1 MQAMR
6 KIIQLLLLIASSVG
20 AISAQEYRTA
30 QDIYYRAG
38 QTDVEAYAQER
49 CNLDVCYPAEQKG
62 FKTLVWFHGGGL
74 TGGSK
79 DVLPLLQDR
88 GIATV
93 AVNYRLSPR
102 AEAPAYIDDA
112 AAAVA
117 WVFEHIAEYGGDP
130 DEIYVGG
137 HSAGGYLALMI
148 ALDKSYMA
156 RYGADAD
163 RVKAY
168 YPVSGQTAT
177 HYQIRAERG
186 LPMDIPLV
194 DGYAPL
200 AHIRKDAAPILL
212 LVGQSELELACR
224 TAENYYL
231 YEALRSVG
239 NQTTEYYSFPGS
251 NHDTVREPA
260 AYVMMRHMGV
270 RY

>member
-1 MQAMR
+1 M
-6 KIIQLLLLIASSVG
+6 KKLLVAVILLWCSV
-20 AISAQEYRTA
+20 AVLTAQEYRT
-30 QDIYYRAG
+30 DKDVYYRAG
-38 QTDVEAYAQER
+38 QTGVDGYAQDR
-49 CNLDVCYPAEQKG
+49 CNLDISYPTGQKG

-79 DVLPLLQDR
+79 DVLPLLQER

-130 DEIYVGG
+130 QQVYVGG

-200 AHIRKDAAPILL
+200 NHIRKDTAPILL
-212 LVGQSELELACR
+212 FVGQSELEMACR

-231 YEALRSVG
+231 YEALRSAG
-239 NQTTEYYSFPGS
+239 NQTVEYYSFPGS

-260 AYVMMRHMGV
+260 SYVILRHMGIK
-270 RY
+270 Y